1 MHKAHEPAEKKAAM
15 KDDTQATVMAALSD
29 PCAHG
34 LSADAVVERID
45 THAAA
50 LFLAGDHAYKLKK
63 NVTFPFLDYGS
74 LSKRLAACQAEV
86 RLNRRTAPGLYLGV
100 GGLVHGPDGTPR
112 LMQAAPLAE
121 DGGPAPDVMDY
132 VVTMARFP
140 QEALLD
146 RMAAAGRLDGA
157 IMSDLADTI
166 ATFHEAAEVRR
177 DAPGATEMAA
187 LVAMNADQM
196 RQHTLFPEP
205 EVAHLDLMAR
215 TALAAQA
222 DLIDRRRDA
231 GYIRHC
237 HGDLHLRNIV
247 MLEGKPTPFDCI
259 EFGDRIAVTDVLY
272 DLAFLLMDLEHRGMR
287 DLANILFNRYLD
299 QTGDLAGLSL
309 LPLFMSVRAGIRA
322 HLTASAIAGQ
332 ADPGRVGAMRREAL
346 AYLAL
351 AARLLRPP
359 PARLVAIG
367 GLSGTG
373 KTTLACHLAPE
384 LGPAPG
390 AVILRSDVL
399 RKKLLGVDPQS
410 ALPEKFYAE
419 EYSIRTYGEMA
430 GRAGLILEGGHGVIC
445 DGVYARPAQRQAVE
459 MVARMAGTP
468 FAGLWLVADQKLQI
482 ERVGRR
488 RGDAS
493 DADAAIVRRQAA
505 YDIGDM
511 RWDIISAGGDPQET
525 AAIARR
531 HVTGAG
537 H

>member
-1 MHKAHEPAEKKAAM
+1 MHKAHDPAEKKAAM
-15 KDDTQATVMAALSD
+15 KNDPQAPVMEALSD
-29 PCAHG
+29 PRNHG
-34 LSADAVVERID
+34 LMPDVVVERID

-50 LFLAGDHAYKLKK
+50 LFLAGDRAYKLKK

-74 LSKRLAACQAEV
+74 LAKRLEACQAEV
-86 RLNRRTAPGLYLGV
+86 RLNRRTAPHLYLGV
-100 GGLVHGPDGTPR
+100 GGVMRGPDGG
-112 LMQAAPLAE
+112 LHLIQNAPVAG

-146 RMAAAGRLDGA
+146 RMAAAGHLDGA
-157 IMSDLADTI
+157 VMTDLADII
-166 ATFHEAAEVRR
+166 ASFHEAAEVRR

-187 LVAMNADQM
+187 LVAMNAGQM
-196 RQHTLFPEP
+196 RQHSLFPEA
-205 EVAHLDLMAR
+205 EVAYLDLLAR

-322 HLTASAIAGQ
+322 HLTASAIAAQ
-332 ADPGRVGAMRREAL
+332 TDPGRAGAMQRDAL

-351 AARLLRPP
+351 ATRLLRPA

-373 KTTLACHLAPE
+373 KTTLARNLAPE

-419 EYSIRTYGEMA
+419 EYSTRTYGEMA

-459 MVARMAGTP
+459 MVARMAGVP
-468 FAGLWLVADQKLQI
+468 FAGLWLVADQKVQI

-531 HVTGAG
+531 HVTGA
-537 H
+537 HH